1 MLQRPKISSLDLFF
15 APTTSLKNVNLGK
28 TGNGQD
34 IKQQIVEKLNSEREP
49 YFLWHQCQRVDSFT
63 TSNQNPSQPVSYPGG
78 MEFPSECSKKISAFF
93 WKSKVG
99 LALCRIPAQP

>member
-49 YFLWHQCQRVDSFT
+49 YFLWHQCQRVDSLRLEAFYKT
-63 TSNQNPSQPVSYPGG
+63 VLLLESLSY
-78 MEFPSECSKKISAFF
+78 
-93 WKSKVG
+93 
-99 LALCRIPAQP
+99 